1 MSGKSNHKLLI
12 VDDNRSHCDLAMQ
25 LLEDSYDIETAY
37 GGEEAISKI
46 YNFNPSV
53 VLLDVLMPRLTGDE
67 LVKMIKVWKPEIHVI
82 MVSAYLTS
90 EIKEECMQNG
100 AFDCISKPLDFEH
113 LHETIQ
119 NALSQLSSDIHNRS
133 SHLLISN
140 V

>member
-1 MSGKSNHKLLI
+1 MVEKSKYKLLI
-12 VDDNRSHCDLAMQ
+12 VDDNPKHCELAKQ
-25 LLEDSYDIETAY
+25 ILENSYDIEIAY
-37 GGEEAISKI
+37 DGEEAISQI

-67 LVKMIKVWKPEIHVI
+67 LVKMIKAWKPEIHVI

-100 AFDCISKPLDFEH
+100 AFDCISKPLVFEH

-133 SHLLISN
+133 SHLLIYN